1 MLRFVYITCISV
13 NTGHSLNLYACV
25 DDVIMTSGECSDST
39 SVFFFFYIN
48 CSFMF
53 INFIHCIK
61 ILEFNLNIFK

>member
-39 SVFFFFYIN
+39 SVFFFFTLTVHL
-48 CSFMF
+48 CSLTLYTASRF
-53 INFIHCIK
+53 
-61 ILEFNLNIFK
+61 

>member
-25 DDVIMTSGECSDST
+25 DDVIMISGECSDST
-39 SVFFFFYIN
+39 SIFFNIN

-53 INFIHCIK
+53 MNFIHCIK
-61 ILEFNLNIFK
+61 ILEFHLNIFK